1 MSKLLKAI
9 LILLIFSFNDAY
21 GQKLENK
28 KIVKYQKRDTLHKYL
43 ENFVNKY
50 VTYDCKRFPI
60 LIIDSD
66 TTRIDGKN
74 FLNVKFSSYSA
85 LVNLIVCNRSDIFL
99 PDGEILGRKVVIRV
113 NVGRDMLIDP
123 LEIYLNNIE
132 AENKKYHILLI
143 KMIDKRIKDLRSGIC
158 LGIEV
163 EKYSPEMDLIF
174 DKNSDIVN
182 IIYHDESNNYILK
195 NMRRL
200 GVKYEL

>member
-9 LILLIFSFNDAY
+9 LILLIFSFNHAY

-28 KIVKYQKRDTLHKYL
+28 EIVKYQKRDTLHKYL

-66 TTRIDGKN
+66 TTKIDGKN
-74 FLNVKFSSYSA
+74 FLNVKFSSYSGF
-85 LVNLIVCNRSDIFL
+85 VNLIVCNRSDIFL
-99 PDGEILGRKVVIRV
+99 PDEEILGRKVVIRV

-158 LGIEV
+158 LGIET

-182 IIYHDESNNYILK
+182 IVYRDESNNSILK

>member
-9 LILLIFSFNDAY
+9 LILLIFSFNHAY

-28 KIVKYQKRDTLHKYL
+28 EIVKYQKRDTLHKYL
-43 ENFVNKY
+43 VNFVNKY

-66 TTRIDGKN
+66 TTKIDGKN

-85 LVNLIVCNRSDIFL
+85 FVNLIVCNRSDIFL

-113 NVGRDMLIDP
+113 NVERDMLIDP

-143 KMIDKRIKDLRSGIC
+143 K
-158 LGIEV
+158 
-163 EKYSPEMDLIF
+163 
-174 DKNSDIVN
+174 
-182 IIYHDESNNYILK
+182 
-195 NMRRL
+195 
-200 GVKYEL
+200 